1 MSARHRQAVGFARKH
16 VGRGRAA
23 ADHGGAACP
32 HAAAGSLGAAQ
43 AELGNGQ
50 AMSRQAHASGLSGDK
65 RFEVHAVQ
73 ERRLDELAI
82 HDGAHHAHDR
92 LMREH
97 HSAFGHGIDIHTQRE
112 RAQVIQ
118 ELRLEQL
125 APARRVKACQ
135 IPHVIGAEPESFYE
149 LGELIHAAGD
159 SVAAAERIVAEI
171 RMEARLRGALPRFP
185 IALGHGQLIQ
195 VGEQLVAVFPVHV
208 DTS

>member
-1 MSARHRQAVGFARKH
+1 
-16 VGRGRAA
+16 
-23 ADHGGAACP
+23 
-32 HAAAGSLGAAQ
+32 
-43 AELGNGQ
+43 
-50 AMSRQAHASGLSGDK
+50 
-65 RFEVHAVQ
+65 
-73 ERRLDELAI
+73 
-82 HDGAHHAHDR
+82 
-92 LMREH
+92 MREH

-118 ELRLEQL
+118 KRGLEQP
-125 APARRVKACQ
+125 APAGRIKACQ
-135 IPHVIGAEPESFYE
+135 VLHVLGAEPESFYE